1 MFGQRQPERHWGW
14 QGTKQLMPTLRSS
27 EGHRTGRPS
36 VAHHAG
42 VVVSATLASRIL
54 GYIRDMLIAWS
65 LGAGLYT
72 DAFIVAFRIPNLF
85 RRLLGE
91 GALGMAFIPVFHDQV
106 KHRGHQQALDL
117 AVVAFR
123 RLAFLLMVVVL
134 CGAVASPAIVR
145 GLAPGFTVSGEAFQ
159 LAVHLTRIMFPYVL
173 LVGLVALSM
182 GVLNALGH
190 FSAPALA
197 PLVLNIAMIAAILV
211 GVWETAAMAVRAQV
225 LAVGVVVGGLL
236 QFALQMPALRRH
248 GLRLGSKTTLEPG
261 VIGRFGRSAV
271 PVMLGGATYQINVLL
286 GTLLAS
292 FLTAGSVSFLF
303 YADRLV
309 QFPLGIFAISA
320 VTLMMP
326 ELSRQAAAGQLDAMQ
341 QAFRRSLLLVGFV
354 IVPAMVGLIVLRD
367 PIIALLF
374 ERGAFNSNSTRLT
387 ADALLWYSTGLWAYA
402 ALRILLAMFYAL
414 QDAYGPLKAA
424 AVCVVAN
431 LVAGFLLMK
440 TMGHAGIAL
449 AAALSAIL
457 NVFILLIM
465 LRRRIGPI
473 GGRQMV
479 PAALRILG
487 CAALMGGAV
496 HQVNIR
502 FAEAAAG
509 GMPGQIG
516 HLTGCI
522 LLGVTVYHGAAW
534 LCRSQE
540 LKTCYRLLITRSD
553 PS

>member
-1 MFGQRQPERHWGW
+1 MPE
-14 QGTKQLMPTLRSS
+14 LRSS
-27 EGHRTGRPS
+27 RAHRATRPN
-36 VAHHAG
+36 VARHAG
-42 VVVSATLASRIL
+42 VVVSATFASRIL

-65 LGAGLYT
+65 FGAGLYT

-85 RRLLGE
+85 RRLVGE
-91 GALGMAFIPVFHDQV
+91 GALGMAFIPVFQDHV
-106 KHRGHQQALDL
+106 KRRGRRQALDL
-117 AVVAFR
+117 AVVTFR
-123 RLAFLLMVVVL
+123 RLALLLAIVVFFGVM
-134 CGAVASPAIVR
+134 ASPAIVR
-145 GLAPGFTVSGEAFQ
+145 GLAPGFATPGEAFH
-159 LAVHLTRIMFPYVL
+159 LAVNLTRIMFPYVL
-173 LVGLVALSM
+173 LVGLVAMSM

-197 PLVLNIAMIAAILV
+197 PLVLNIAMITAIVV
-211 GVWETAAMAVRAQV
+211 GVCEAPTMAARAQI
-225 LAVGVVVGGLL
+225 LAAGVVVGGVL
-236 QFALQMPALRRH
+236 QCALQMPALRRH
-248 GLRLGSKTTLEPG
+248 GLRLGSKTSLEPG
-261 VIGRFGRSAV
+261 VLGRFGRSAL

-292 FLTAGSVSFLF
+292 FLTAGSVSYLF

-320 VTLMMP
+320 VTVMMP
-326 ELSRQAAAGQLDAMQ
+326 ELARQAVAEQLDAMRQ
-341 QAFRRSLLLVGFV
+341 TFRQALLLVWFV

-374 ERGAFNSNSTRLT
+374 ERGAFDSNSARLT
-387 ADALLWYSTGLWAYA
+387 ADALLCYSTGLWAYA

-414 QDAYGPLKAA
+414 QDPYGPLKAA
-424 AVCVVAN
+424 GVCVAAN
-431 LVAGFLLMK
+431 LVIGFLLMQ

-449 AAALSAIL
+449 AAALAAML

-473 GGRQMV
+473 GGRQML

-487 CAALMGGAV
+487 CAALMGGAI
-496 HQVNIR
+496 HLVNIR
-502 FAEAAAG
+502 FAKAAAG

-516 HLTGCI
+516 YVTGCI
-522 LLGVTVYHGAAW
+522 LLGVTVYLGAAW
-534 LCRSQE
+534 LCRSPE
-540 LKTCYRLLITRSD
+540 LKTCGRLFGKWSK